1 MKHYK
6 SLFEETKVEL
16 KEAVSPKDYVLL
28 EGDDETEALDNLA
41 KALKKFN
48 LFVYESPTMLDGGG
62 FVGYYISK
70 KSLTKKD
77 LEELDNI
84 TFPYSPAELR

>member
-1 MKHYK
+1 MKRYK
-6 SLFEETKVEL
+6 SIIKETKVEL

-62 FVGYYISK
+62 FIGFYISK
-70 KSLTKKD
+70 KPLTKKD